1 MEKFYKDFFIE
12 NNEILIYFSAL
23 LDTLQK
29 ASKKYRDVT
38 NHCLSPNCFAS
49 NNLLDLLKDDLFVK
63 NINFVL
69 EDCQNYIPD
78 KVEYFYM
85 HMIDYQN
92 GGDMLIHK
100 HDHNEDYSFI
110 LYLND
115 CDDGYTTL
123 YLDKPVRIKPE
134 KAKILIF
141 SSDVYHSATFSK
153 NKKILVGGLK
163 INKLTSEKNY
173 E

>member
-1 MEKFYKDFFIE
+1 MFMEKFHKNFFVHNDE
-12 NNEILIYFSAL
+12 VLTYFCAL
-23 LDTLQK
+23 VDTLQK

-49 NNLLDLLKDDLFVK
+49 NNLIELLKDYLFVD
-63 NINFVL
+63 NSNLIL
-69 EDCQNYIPD
+69 EECQKYLPD
-78 KVEYFYM
+78 QVEYFYM

-115 CDDGYTTL
+115 CDDGHTIL
-123 YLDKPVRIKPE
+123 YLDRPIRIRPE
-134 KAKILIF
+134 RGKILIF

-163 INKLTSEKNY
+163 IK
-173 E
+173 

>member
-1 MEKFYKDFFIE
+1 MENFHKNFFI
-12 NNEILIYFSAL
+12 NNDELLTYFNSL
-23 LDTLQK
+23 LVTLQK
-29 ASKKYRDVT
+29 ASKRYRDTT

-49 NNLLDLLKDDLFVK
+49 NNLVELLTDDLFIK
-63 NINFVL
+63 NINLIL
-69 EDCQNYIPD
+69 EECQKYLPD
-78 KVEYFYM
+78 QVDYFYM

-115 CDDGYTTL
+115 CDDGYTVL
-123 YLDKPVRIKPE
+123 YLDRPIRIKPE
-134 KAKILIF
+134 QGKMLIF

-153 NKKILVGGLK
+153 DKKILVGGLK
-163 INKLTSEKNY
+163 VK
-173 E
+173 